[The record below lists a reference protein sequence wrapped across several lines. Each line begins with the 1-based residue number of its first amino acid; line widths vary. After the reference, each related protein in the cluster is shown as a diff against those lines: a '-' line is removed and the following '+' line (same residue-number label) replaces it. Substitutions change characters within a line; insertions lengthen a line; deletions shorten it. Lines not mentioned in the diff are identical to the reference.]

1 MLTPE
6 KARSLTAA
14 LNGLVVLVVL
24 VLVLTVALFF
34 VVPSSS
40 EANST
45 QASSGG
51 PAAAAPKEVALS
63 AGQQHG
69 KELFTN
75 NCAQC
80 HAASDEVVVGPGL
93 KGVRQRTPGDEWLKK
108 WIRNSQA
115 VVGNGDKYGVE
126 VFTKYNKI
134 AMSSFPNLKD
144 QDITDILDYIDV
156 AAK

>member
-1 MLTPE
+1 MLSSE
-6 KARSLTAA
+6 KVRA
-14 LNGLVVLVVL
+14 
-24 VLVLTVALFF
+24 LTVALYGLSALVVLIVVLTISLFF
-34 VVPSSS
+34 ILPAPS
-40 EANST
+40 EANSA
-45 QASSGG
+45 QATGNG
-51 PAAAAPKEVALS
+51 QAASAPKEVALS
-63 AGQQHG
+63 AEQQHG

-80 HAASDEVVVGPGL
+80 HAASADVVVGPGL

-115 VVGNGDKYGVE
+115 VVASGDKYGVD
-126 VFTKYNKI
+126 VFNKYSKI